1 MEDKAKDMWAK
12 VKDTVGGLS
21 KTVKAAI
28 IAVIVVLLVG
38 LAVWLSWNSNT
49 DYKELFTDL
58 NAEDMSSITKYLSDN
73 GITDILIKDE
83 DTIMVPA
90 SQEAQLRAQLIA
102 EGYPKSGTDYSLYL
116 THISA
121 LSTESDRAQLALY
134 ETNNRLAATI
144 RYLEGV
150 QDAVVNIA
158 PGEDRRFVLG
168 QDETLNASA
177 SVVVTMKDGAAMNA
191 KLAESIRAI
200 VSHAVKG
207 LIIDDVDIR
216 DSQGNSFDGSD
227 NMDVK
232 TIAAMKL
239 DLEDQWNKK
248 LRRQVLDV
256 LEPMFGEGNVSVS
269 ANTTV
274 EMSTSYS
281 ESTTYSQP
289 DWAGGNTG
297 GEGIIGKKVWSGRVA
312 RGEGNAG
319 GVVGAAPN
327 ADLNTYVQEYTPTG
341 DEDALEVSGETEF
354 ENNKTTTQQERIGG
368 YIDDVTIAVSIN
380 SRVPNTTNPQDLVA
394 HVARS
399 VGINANVQDQKIS
412 VISHDFYSPEE
423 NQPAVTEPV
432 ANPLADIPLW
442 VYLALLAGLFL
453 FMTVFL
459 VFVLLGRSHS
469 RRRLQQL
476 EPAVVVGPE
485 QPLEMEENEEAVE
498 PAGADIMDVHTEK
511 SMELRR
517 SVRELAESNPE
528 IAAQAIKT
536 LLRGDEEGNGG

>member
-1 MEDKAKDMWAK
+1 MEDKAKDIWAK
-12 VKDTVGGLS
+12 VRDTVGGLS
-21 KTVKAAI
+21 KAVKAVI
-28 IAVIVVLLVG
+28 IAVVVVLLVG
-38 LAVWLSWNSNT
+38 LAVWFAMNSNT
-49 DYKELFTDL
+49 KYAELFTDL
-58 NAEDMSSITKYLSDN
+58 NAEDMSSITKYLTDN
-73 GITDILIKDE
+73 GITDIQIKDQ
-83 DTIMVPA
+83 DTIMVP
-90 SQEAQLRAQLIA
+90 SDQEAQLRAQLIA
-102 EGYPKSGTDYSLYL
+102 AGYPQSGTDYALYL
-116 THISA
+116 THVSA

-144 RYLEGV
+144 RYLDGV

-168 QDETLNASA
+168 QDDTLNATA
-177 SVVVTMKDGAAMNA
+177 SVVVTMKEGASLNA
-191 KLAESIRAI
+191 NLAEAIRAI

-216 DSQGNSFDGSD
+216 DSQGNSFDGSSTG
-227 NMDVK
+227 DVK

-256 LEPMFGEGNVSVS
+256 LEPMFGEGNVAVA

-281 ESTTYSQP
+281 ESTVYSQP
-289 DWAGGNTG
+289 DWAGADTEGK
-297 GEGIIGKKVWSGRVA
+297 GIIGSEIWSGRVVP
-312 RGEGNAG
+312 GENNAG
-319 GVVGAAPN
+319 GVVGADPN
-327 ADLNTYVQEYTPTG
+327 ADLNTYVENYPVQG
-341 DEDALEVSGETEF
+341 DEQELEASGERTY

-368 YIDDVTIAVSIN
+368 YIDDVTIAVTIN
-380 SRVPNTTNPQDLVA
+380 SQVPNTTNPQDLVA
-394 HVARS
+394 HVARA
-399 VGINANVQDQKIS
+399 VGINANLQDQKIS
-412 VISHDFYSPEE
+412 IISQNFYSPED
-423 NQPAVTEPV
+423 NTPAVTDPV

-459 VFVLLGRSHS
+459 IFVLLGRSHS
-469 RRRLQQL
+469 RRRVQQL
-476 EPAVVVGPE
+476 EPAMVMGPE
-485 QPLEMEENEEAVE
+485 EPLALENPEGEE

-511 SMELRR
+511 SMELRK